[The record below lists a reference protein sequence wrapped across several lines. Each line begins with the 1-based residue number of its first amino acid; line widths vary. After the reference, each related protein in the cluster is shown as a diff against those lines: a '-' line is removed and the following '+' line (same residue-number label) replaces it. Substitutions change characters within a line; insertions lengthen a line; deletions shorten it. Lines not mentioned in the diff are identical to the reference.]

1 MWTVRAREAIGPT
14 FSMPA
19 MLRARERTFEA
30 VNRVAAAIGPGMSEG
45 QAGETAQT
53 TLDAMGMD
61 RLWHKNLVRFGSE
74 TLKTFHE
81 PSDPDRV
88 LGEDDLFFV
97 DLGAVWEGH
106 EGDAGDTF
114 VTGSDP
120 EMRACAQAARD
131 LWAIVAKRWTDQRPN
146 GKRLYAYA
154 AEQAKEMGWRLNLK
168 IRGHRVSDFPHAI
181 YRAGALG
188 DFGKCPST
196 GLWVLEIQIAHPT
209 RPFGAFFEDLLHEAP
224 PIDQVAQLN
233 ELEWRAADNAG

>member
-1 MWTVRAREAIGPT
+1 MMAPDAREAIGPA
-14 FSMPA
+14 FSMSA

-30 VNRVAAAIGPGMSEG
+30 VNRVGEAVRPGMSERH
-45 QAGETAQT
+45 ASEMAQT
-53 TLDAMGMD
+53 TLEAMGMD
-61 RLWHKNLVRFGSE
+61 RLWHRNLVRFGPE

-88 LGEDDLFFV
+88 LGEDDVFFV

-120 EMRACAQAARD
+120 ERHACAQAARD
-131 LWAIVAKRWTDQRPN
+131 LWAIVARRWADQRPS
-146 GKRLYAYA
+146 GESLYAYA
-154 AEQAKEMGWRLNLK
+154 AEQAEAMGWRLNLE

-188 DFGKCPST
+188 DFAQCPST
-196 GLWVLEIQIAHPT
+196 GLWILEIQIAHPT
-209 RPFGAFFEDLLHEAP
+209 RPFGAFFEDLLSEAA
-224 PIDQVAQLN
+224 PIDQDS
-233 ELEWRAADNAG
+233 E

>member
-1 MWTVRAREAIGPT
+1 MAQVSAREAIGPA

-45 QAGETAQT
+45 QAVDAAQT
-53 TLDAMGMD
+53 TLEAMGMD

-81 PSDPDRV
+81 PSDPERV
-88 LGEDDLFFV
+88 LGEEDIFFV
-97 DLGAVWEGH
+97 DLGAVWTGH

-120 EMRACAQAARD
+120 EMHACARAARD
-131 LWAIVAKRWTDQRPN
+131 LWAIVAAHWAGQRPS
-146 GKRLYAYA
+146 GEALYAYA
-154 AEQAKEMGWRLNLK
+154 AEQAEAMGWRLNLE

-188 DFGKCPST
+188 DFAQCPST
-196 GLWVLEIQIAHPT
+196 GLWILEIQIAHAT
-209 RPFGAFFEDLLHEAP
+209 RPFGAFFEDLLVE
-224 PIDQVAQLN
+224 DG
-233 ELEWRAADNAG
+233 AGGGITA